1 MRKTGF
7 NKIKFTVIAGYL
19 LVVLVMTLGL
29 YCLYR
34 NLVNYS
40 SQKIRNEDLSNLL
53 IVGTTLSKLYE
64 IESGQNLFTAENARQ
79 YFLRYDS
86 LVPEIYQNLTL
97 LKQTTHHQSHVNRV
111 DTIIR
116 LISEKKEN
124 LQHVALLLDSLNR
137 EPVVTGKKESS
148 IVPRTLNREISD
160 FLEKNNLY
168 TPRRSETDT
177 SMVAGRRKGFL
188 DRVRDVFVATP
199 DSTIVVSNKSVIN
212 EHTFRIIVDTLI
224 NKIRYS
230 EQLDMVRQ
238 KELQRVFSQQLD
250 TMYTT
255 NRMLTARIDDLLK
268 DIEREEINNSLQ
280 LVTEKGRI
288 LRGSQRTMFVISSL
302 AIFIALIFGILF
314 LVDIH
319 KSQRYR
325 RQLERSL
332 KRISR
337 LLASHEKL
345 MLAISHDI
353 KAPISSIMGYIDL
366 MDESVNEPENEFW
379 LGNMKHSAEHVLQLV
394 SMLLDHHQLEKGT
407 WQPNEINF
415 SLPDLAEKTTDSFKP
430 LAQQKGLTYH
440 VENSIPDEMICYGD
454 PYMMRQIMSNLL
466 SNAIKYTVEGTVSVV
481 TSVNEKEGRKCFS
494 FSVSD
499 TGEGI
504 EASNYQHVFQEFS
517 RLHVSG
523 CEAEQIEGCGLGLA
537 ITKGFVDVLQGTI
550 TFTSEKDKGSEFIV
564 EIPLKEA
571 VQQVEEVKSFWSD
584 LEGVT
589 VLVVDDDPIQL
600 TMMAGMLQKKKM
612 HCVVEANPE
621 KVLSHLNKN
630 RFDIVFMDISMPHV
644 NGISLVE
651 KVRHYQNIEELP
663 VIALTARSKITAEE
677 LYAAGFTGYLS
688 KPFSSDT
695 LYGIIHNYV
704 KEQQQGISY
713 QPLPMSPYIKGA
725 EALIDFVKEDKQVSK
740 EILQSFIKETTANIE
755 QLKEMFA
762 SKEDG
767 PFSEVAHKM
776 LPLFRMMGDN
786 VLVDL
791 LCLMEEG
798 HRLRGKQET
807 TLLNKLMESVEEAG
821 GLLIDM
827 E

>member
-7 NKIKFTVIAGYL
+7 KKMKFTVIAGYL
-19 LVVLVMTLGL
+19 LVVVVMTLGL

-40 SQKIRNEDLSNLL
+40 SQKIRNEDLSSLL
-53 IVGTTLSKLYE
+53 IVGNTLSKLYE
-64 IESGQNLFTAENARQ
+64 VESDQNLFTAENARQ

-86 LVPEIYQNLTL
+86 LVPEIQHNLIL
-97 LKQTTHHQSHVNRV
+97 LKQTTHHPSHVNKV
-111 DTIIR
+111 DTIVR
-116 LISEKKEN
+116 LINDKKEN
-124 LQHVALLLDSLNR
+124 LQAVALLLDSLNR
-137 EPVVTGKKESS
+137 MPEVTGKKESS
-148 IVPRTLNREISD
+148 IVPRTLHREISD
-160 FLEKNNLY
+160 YLKKNNLY
-168 TPRRSETDT
+168 TPRVSETDT

-188 DRVRDVFVATP
+188 DRVRDVFVASP
-199 DSTIVVSNKSVIN
+199 DSNLVISNKAVIN
-212 EHTFRIIVDTLI
+212 EHTFRVIVDTLI
-224 NKIRYS
+224 NKVRYS
-230 EQLDMVRQ
+230 EQLDMARQ

-268 DIEREEINNSLQ
+268 DIEQDEMSNSLR
-280 LVTEKGRI
+280 LVTEKGQI
-288 LRGSQRTMFVISSL
+288 LRGSQRTMFVISVL
-302 AIFIALIFGILF
+302 AILIALSFSILF

-337 LLASHEKL
+337 LLASREKL

-366 MDESVNEPENEFW
+366 MDKSVSKPENKFW
-379 LGNMKHSAEHVLQLV
+379 LSNMKHSAEHVLELV
-394 SMLLDHHQLEKGT
+394 SMLLDHHQLEAGK
-407 WQPNEINF
+407 WKPNEINF
-415 SLPDLAEKTTDSFKP
+415 SLPALAAMTTDSFKP
-430 LAQQKGLTYH
+430 LAQQKGLAYH
-440 VENSIPDEMICYGD
+440 VENNIPAEMICFGD

-466 SNAIKYTVEGTVSVV
+466 SNAIKYTAEGAV
-481 TSVNEKEGRKCFS
+481 TIVTAVNEKEGRKWFF

-504 EASNYQHVFQEFS
+504 EVSNYQYIFQEFS
-517 RLHVSG
+517 RLHVLD

-537 ITKGFVDVLQGTI
+537 ITKGFVDVLQGSI
-550 TFTSEKDKGSEFIV
+550 TLTSEKDKGSEFVV
-564 EIPLKEA
+564 EIPLKA
-571 VQQVEEVKSFWSD
+571 ATQQVEETKSDWSD
-584 LEGVT
+584 LEGVN

-612 HCVVEANPE
+612 QCMVEANPE
-621 KVLSHLNKN
+621 KVLSHLSKN
-630 RFDIVFMDISMPHV
+630 RFDIVFMDIRMPHI

-651 KVRHYQNIEELP
+651 KVRLRHDIAELP
-663 VIALTARSKITAEE
+663 IIALSARSEISAAE
-677 LYAAGFTGYLS
+677 LHTAGFSGYLP

-695 LYGIIHNYV
+695 LYGVIHYYV
-704 KEQQQGISY
+704 KEQQKEISY
-713 QPLPMSPYIKGA
+713 QPLPMSLHTKGA
-725 EALIDFVKEDKQVSK
+725 AALIDFVKEDKQVSR
-740 EILQSFIKETTANIE
+740 EILQSFVKETTANIE

-762 SKEDG
+762 TKEEASLSD
-767 PFSEVAHKM
+767 VAHKM
-776 LPLFRMMGDN
+776 LPLFRMMGDD

-791 LCLMEEG
+791 LCLLEEG
-798 HRLRGKQET
+798 YRLRGKQET
-807 TLLNKLMESVEEAG
+807 TLLDKLMESVKEAE

>member
-7 NKIKFTVIAGYL
+7 KKMKFTVIAGYL
-19 LVVLVMTLGL
+19 LVVVVMTLGL

-40 SQKIRNEDLSNLL
+40 SQKIRNEDLSSLL
-53 IVGTTLSKLYE
+53 IVGNTLSKLYE
-64 IESGQNLFTAENARQ
+64 VESDQNLFTAENARQ

-86 LVPEIYQNLTL
+86 LVPEIQHNLIL
-97 LKQTTHHQSHVNRV
+97 LKQTTHHPSHVNKV
-111 DTIIR
+111 DTIVR
-116 LISEKKEN
+116 LINDKKEN
-124 LQHVALLLDSLNR
+124 LQAVALLLDSLNR
-137 EPVVTGKKESS
+137 MPEVTG
-148 IVPRTLNREISD
+148 
-160 FLEKNNLY
+160 
-168 TPRRSETDT
+168 
-177 SMVAGRRKGFL
+177 
-188 DRVRDVFVATP
+188 
-199 DSTIVVSNKSVIN
+199 N
-212 EHTFRIIVDTLI
+212 EHTFRVIVDTLI
-224 NKIRYS
+224 NKVRYS
-230 EQLDMVRQ
+230 EQLDMARQ

-268 DIEREEINNSLQ
+268 DIEQDEMSNSLR
-280 LVTEKGRI
+280 LVTEKGQI
-288 LRGSQRTMFVISSL
+288 LRGSQRTMFVISVL
-302 AIFIALIFGILF
+302 AILIALSFSILF

-337 LLASHEKL
+337 LLASREKL

-366 MDESVNEPENEFW
+366 MDKSVSKPENKFW
-379 LGNMKHSAEHVLQLV
+379 LSNMKHSAEHVLELV
-394 SMLLDHHQLEKGT
+394 SMLLDHHQLEAGK
-407 WQPNEINF
+407 WKPNEINF
-415 SLPDLAEKTTDSFKP
+415 SLPALAAMTTDSFKP
-430 LAQQKGLTYH
+430 LAQQKGLAYH
-440 VENSIPDEMICYGD
+440 VENNIPAEMICFGD

-466 SNAIKYTVEGTVSVV
+466 SNAIKYTAEGAVSIVA
-481 TSVNEKEGRKCFS
+481 TVNEKEGRKWFY

-504 EASNYQHVFQEFS
+504 EVSNYQYIFQEFS
-517 RLHVSG
+517 RLHVLD

-537 ITKGFVDVLQGTI
+537 ITKGFVDVLQGSI
-550 TFTSEKDKGSEFIV
+550 TLTSEKDKGSEFVV
-564 EIPLKEA
+564 EIPLKA
-571 VQQVEEVKSFWSD
+571 ATQQVEETKSDWSD
-584 LEGVT
+584 LEGVN

-612 HCVVEANPE
+612 QCMVEANPE
-621 KVLSHLNKN
+621 KVLSHLSKN
-630 RFDIVFMDISMPHV
+630 RFDIVFMDIRMPHI

-651 KVRHYQNIEELP
+651 KVRLRHDIAELP
-663 VIALTARSKITAEE
+663 IIALSARSEISAAE
-677 LYAAGFTGYLS
+677 LHTAGFTGYLS

-695 LYGIIHNYV
+695 LYGVIHHYV
-704 KEQQQGISY
+704 KEQQQEISY
-713 QPLPMSPYIKGA
+713 QPLPMSLHTKGA
-725 EALIDFVKEDKQVSK
+725 AALIDFVKEDKQVSR
-740 EILQSFIKETTANIE
+740 EILQSFVKETTANIE

-762 SKEDG
+762 TKEEASLSD
-767 PFSEVAHKM
+767 VAHKM
-776 LPLFRMMGDN
+776 LPLFRMMGDD

-791 LCLMEEG
+791 LCLLEEG
-798 HRLRGKQET
+798 YRLRGKQET
-807 TLLNKLMESVEEAG
+807 TLLDKLMESVKEAE

>member
-7 NKIKFTVIAGYL
+7 KKMKFTVIAGYL
-19 LVVLVMTLGL
+19 LVVVVMTLGL

-40 SQKIRNEDLSNLL
+40 SQKIRNEDLSTLL
-53 IVGTTLSKLYE
+53 IVGNTLSKLYE
-64 IESGQNLFTAENARQ
+64 VESDQNLFTAENARQ

-86 LVPEIYQNLTL
+86 LVPEIQHNLIL
-97 LKQTTHHQSHVNRV
+97 LKQTTHHPSHVNKV
-111 DTIIR
+111 DTIVR
-116 LISEKKEN
+116 LINDKKEN
-124 LQHVALLLDSLNR
+124 LQAVALLLDSLNR
-137 EPVVTGKKESS
+137 MPEVTG
-148 IVPRTLNREISD
+148 
-160 FLEKNNLY
+160 
-168 TPRRSETDT
+168 
-177 SMVAGRRKGFL
+177 
-188 DRVRDVFVATP
+188 
-199 DSTIVVSNKSVIN
+199 N
-212 EHTFRIIVDTLI
+212 EHTFRVIVDTLI
-224 NKIRYS
+224 NKVRYS
-230 EQLDMVRQ
+230 EQLDMARQ

-268 DIEREEINNSLQ
+268 DIEQDEMSNSLR
-280 LVTEKGRI
+280 LVTEKGQI
-288 LRGSQRTMFVISSL
+288 LRGSQRTMFVISVL
-302 AIFIALIFGILF
+302 AILIALSFSILF

-337 LLASHEKL
+337 LLASREKL

-366 MDESVNEPENEFW
+366 MDKSVSKPENKFW
-379 LGNMKHSAEHVLQLV
+379 LSNMKHSAEHVLELV
-394 SMLLDHHQLEKGT
+394 SMLLDHHQLEAGK
-407 WQPNEINF
+407 WKPNEINF
-415 SLPDLAEKTTDSFKP
+415 SLPALAAMTTDSFKP
-430 LAQQKGLTYH
+430 LAQQKGLAYH
-440 VENSIPDEMICYGD
+440 VENNIPAEMICFGD

-466 SNAIKYTVEGTVSVV
+466 SNAIKYTAEGAV
-481 TSVNEKEGRKCFS
+481 TIVTAVNEKEGRKWFF

-504 EASNYQHVFQEFS
+504 EVSNYQYIFQEFS
-517 RLHVSG
+517 RLHVLD

-537 ITKGFVDVLQGTI
+537 ITKGFVDVLQGSI
-550 TFTSEKDKGSEFIV
+550 TLTSEKDKGSEFVV
-564 EIPLKEA
+564 EIPLKA
-571 VQQVEEVKSFWSD
+571 ATQQVEETKSDWSD
-584 LEGVT
+584 LEGVN

-612 HCVVEANPE
+612 QCMVEANPE
-621 KVLSHLNKN
+621 KVLSHLSKN
-630 RFDIVFMDISMPHV
+630 RFDIVFMDIRMPHI

-651 KVRHYQNIEELP
+651 KVRLRHDIAELP
-663 VIALTARSKITAEE
+663 IIALSARSEISAAE
-677 LYAAGFTGYLS
+677 LHTAGFTGYLS

-695 LYGIIHNYV
+695 LYGVIHHYV
-704 KEQQQGISY
+704 KEQQQEISY
-713 QPLPMSPYIKGA
+713 QPLPMSLHTKGA
-725 EALIDFVKEDKQVSK
+725 AALIDFVKEDKQVSR
-740 EILQSFIKETTANIE
+740 EILQSFVKETTANIE

-762 SKEDG
+762 TKEEASLSD
-767 PFSEVAHKM
+767 VAHKM
-776 LPLFRMMGDN
+776 LPLFRMMGDD

-791 LCLMEEG
+791 LCLLEEG
-798 HRLRGKQET
+798 YRLRGKQET
-807 TLLNKLMESVEEAG
+807 TLLDKLMESVKEAE